1 MNNFLK
7 ILIKMIVVY
16 LLIGIVICLIGLK
29 NHEPILNNL
38 LFWPVGILKDLK
50 NFLDLITLSIS
61 FSSK

>member
-1 MNNFLK
+1 
-7 ILIKMIVVY
+7 MIVVY